1 MKKMKKSQNCR
12 RKLKLDSYDAEYHA
26 DSENVLYVNIIFIS
40 GRARAS
46 AHEQKCI
53 FRRAE
58 CVRTDARWIERTRGN
73 FNLM

>member
-1 MKKMKKSQNCR
+1 MKKSQNCR

-26 DSENVLYVNIIFIS
+26 DAENALYVNIIFIS

-53 FRRAE
+53 FRRRRAYAPRHAGADVSVE
-58 CVRTDARWIERTRGN
+58 IVT
-73 FNLM
+73 

>member
-1 MKKMKKSQNCR
+1 MKKSQNCR

-26 DSENVLYVNIIFIS
+26 DSENVLYVNVIFIN
-40 GRARAS
+40 GRVRAS
-46 AHEQKCI
+46 AHEQKRI

-58 CVRTDARWIERTRGN
+58 CVRADARWIERTRGN